1 MNALFIYPEI
11 PDTFWSFKYALKY
24 VSKKAAFPPLGLLTI
39 AAMAPDTWDKR
50 LVDMNVRPLA
60 DDDLKWAGYA
70 FISAMLVQKQS
81 TIEVINRCKAFG
93 VKIVCGGPYFTTGED
108 NFSEI
113 DHLVLNEGEI
123 TFPMF
128 LEDIAKD
135 RARHI
140 YTSTQKPDLSLAPVP
155 AWDLINLKDYDSML
169 VQFSRGCPFDCEFC
183 DITLLNGRR
192 QRTKPASQFIREIDH
207 LYQKGWR
214 GSVFVVDDNF
224 IGVKP
229 KVKGMLRELGKWM
242 DTHGRPFHF
251 FTEASLNLADDQE
264 LMDLMAYAGF
274 NKVFVGVE
282 SPNKDSL
289 KEMGKV
295 QNMKRDLLD
304 SVRII
309 QKNGMEVMGG
319 FIIGFD
325 SDPTEIFDI
334 QIDFIQSS
342 GITMA
347 MVGLL
352 AVLPGTRLYKRLQS
366 QGRVL
371 IESSGNNTDGS
382 LNFIPKMDRAALI
395 KGYYRVLETVYSPE
409 AYYERC
415 IRFLKNYNQKTVSK
429 IDISGIKALFKSI
442 WHIGIKNE
450 CGMRPY
456 YWKLLLKSLLI
467 NPKTFGEAVRMA
479 IVGIHFMKS
488 LLKDIPDADEYEFS
502 EESYTALHDRQVA

>member
-1 MNALFIYPEI
+1 MKALFIYPEI
-11 PDTFWSFKYALKY
+11 PDTFWSFRHALRY

-50 LVDMNVRPLA
+50 VVDMNVRSLDDEDLRWA
-60 DDDLKWAGYA
+60 DYA

-81 TIEVINRCKAFG
+81 TIEVINRCKASG
-93 VKIVCGGPYFTTGED
+93 LKIVAGGPYFTTSGQD
-108 NFSEI
+108 FSQV

-128 LEDIAKD
+128 LEDLAKA
-135 RARHI
+135 RAAHI
-140 YTSTQKPDLSLAPVP
+140 YTSDEKPDLSLVPVP

-169 VQFSRGCPFDCEFC
+169 VQCSRGCPFDCEFC
-183 DITLLNGRR
+183 DIAFLNGRR
-192 QRTKPASQFIREIDH
+192 QRTKSASQFIREIDD
-207 LYQKGWR
+207 LYQRGWR

-224 IGVKP
+224 IGIKP
-229 KVKGMLRELGKWM
+229 KVKEMLRELGKWM
-242 DTHGRPFHF
+242 DAHNRPFHF

-274 NKVFVGVE
+274 NKVFVGIE

-289 KEMGKV
+289 KEAGKV
-295 QNMKRDLLD
+295 QNMKMNLLD
-304 SVRII
+304 SVKTI
-309 QKNGMEVMGG
+309 QKSGMEVMGG

-325 SDPTEIFDI
+325 SDPPEIFDI

-352 AVLPGTRLYKRLQS
+352 TVIPHTRLYKRLKK

-371 IESSGNNTDGS
+371 IEGSGNNTDGS
-382 LNFIPKMDRAALI
+382 LNFIPKMDRAILI
-395 KGYYRVLETVYSPE
+395 NGYYRVLETVYSPK

-429 IDISGIKALFKSI
+429 IDISGIKALFKSM
-442 WHIGIKNE
+442 WRIGIRNE
-450 CGMRPY
+450 CDMRPY
-456 YWKLLLKSLLI
+456 YWKLLFKSLLI

-479 IVGIHFMKS
+479 IVGVHFMKS
-488 LLKDIPDADEYEFS
+488 LLRDVPYKERYES
-502 EESYTALHDRQVA
+502 EHLSSLHNKQVA